1 MPALLDALR
10 GRMKQRNQNAIDT
23 IASAARAAARG
34 ERSDPGAVEKALQD
48 TGMTM
53 ADFEDAVE
61 QATRRKEWLANFEK
75 LANAT
80 AKVKKLE
87 AAAQAEQTKFEA
99 TRAAFIERAEAIDA
113 DLRTHRQTRDAGQ
126 LARDRL
132 LDPRSVPGSI
142 GQRYREAVAEA
153 EAMQSEADRARN
165 ALREQADR
173 VKSEQAWIE
182 QIAGEQERTLKPD
195 RILTRGGRPDPDDS
209 YRLQDHRNA
218 LQRAQRR
225 KAEAEAQ
232 LTEAERNAARA
243 RRAVDEL
250 IPEVLNA

>member
-1 MPALLDALR
+1 MASLLDALR
-10 GRMKQRNQNAIDT
+10 GRIKQRNENAIDT

-34 ERSDPGAVEKALQD
+34 ERSDPAAVEKAIHD

-61 QATRRKEWLANFEK
+61 QATRRKEWLANFDK
-75 LANAT
+75 LANAV
-80 AKVKKLE
+80 AKIGKLE
-87 AAAQAEQTKFEA
+87 ATAQAEQAKFEA
-99 TRAAFIERAEAIDA
+99 TRAAFLERAEAIDA
-113 DLRTHRQTRDAGQ
+113 ELRKFRQVRDAGQ
-126 LARDRL
+126 LARDHL

-142 GQRYREAVAEA
+142 GKRYREAVAELESMQA
-153 EAMQSEADRARN
+153 EVDRARN
-165 ALREQADR
+165 ALREQTAR
-173 VKSEQAWIE
+173 VKSEQEWVE
-182 QIAGEQERTLKPD
+182 QLSDEQSKTLKPD
-195 RILTRGGRPDPDDS
+195 RLLTKGGQPDAADS

-218 LQRAQRR
+218 LTRAQRR

-250 IPEVLNA
+250 IQDVLNA